1 MATDL
6 ASLQRR
12 FASTDFLTFDQH
24 DSLIRV
30 HVTTRQATATIFLQ
44 GAHLTA
50 WQPDGQQ
57 PVIFLSRKSEFL
69 PGKPI
74 RGGIPIAFPWFAIDS
89 KPDRIDGHPG
99 PSHGFARLS
108 EWTLSS
114 AVRSGENAV
123 LTFELDP
130 NDLSRSLGFG
140 HFHLK
145 MVFTIGPTLTLALT
159 VSNTDDKPLQFE
171 EAFHTYY
178 AVTDIHEITVTG
190 LEATGFIDKTD
201 NMKRN
206 PATNAPLTYTKFT
219 DRVYN
224 NTTAAC
230 TIHDGAGKRSIHI
243 HKENSN
249 TTVTWNPWNEL
260 PDLGPWEWHE
270 MVAVET
276 ANTAENTVTLAPGA
290 NHTMRATISCDKMTT
305 PASRSPHD
313 TA

>member
-1 MATDL
+1 MATNL

-12 FASTDFLTFDQH
+12 FAAINFLTFDQQGE
-24 DSLIRV
+24 LVRA
-30 HVTTRQATATIFLQ
+30 HVATRHATATIYLQ

-50 WQPDGQQ
+50 WQPASQE

-108 EWTLSS
+108 EWTLST
-114 AVRSGENAV
+114 AVRSGEDAV
-123 LTFELDP
+123 LTFELGP
-130 NDLSRSLGFG
+130 NDLSRSLGFA

-145 MVFTIGPTLTLALT
+145 MVFTIGPTLALAMT
-159 VSNTDDKPLQFE
+159 VTNDNDKPLVFE
-171 EAFHTYY
+171 EAFHSYY
-178 AVTDIHEITVTG
+178 AVTDIHEVTVSG
-190 LEATGFIDKTD
+190 LEPTSYIDKTD
-201 NMKRN
+201 NMKRV
-206 PATNAPLTYTKFT
+206 PAANAPLTFTRFT

-224 NTTAAC
+224 NTTATC
-230 TIHDGAGKRSIHI
+230 TIHDGTVKRRIVI
-243 HKENSN
+243 RKESSN
-249 TTVTWNPWNEL
+249 TTVVWNPWNEL

-276 ANTAENTVTLAPGA
+276 ANTAESAVTLAPSA
-290 NHTMRATISCDKMTT
+290 SHTMRANISVEK
-305 PASRSPHD
+305 A
-313 TA
+313 